1 MGAWLEERDRNLIK
15 SAVETTRRET
25 QRKTRRETQR
35 KTRREFVSHF
45 IRMRIGRELTKREL
59 STLGKHLD
67 QEKDDARIAVIILRW
82 SESELLAWLASTDKQ

>member
-15 SAVETTRRET
+15 SAVETTRRE
-25 QRKTRRETQR
+25 TRRETQR